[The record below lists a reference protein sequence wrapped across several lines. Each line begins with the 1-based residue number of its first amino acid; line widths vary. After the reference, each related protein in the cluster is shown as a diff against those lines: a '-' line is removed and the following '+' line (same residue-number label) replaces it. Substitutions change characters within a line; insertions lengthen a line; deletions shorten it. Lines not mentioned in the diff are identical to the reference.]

1 MLRKHAILVRNAMQC
16 MISLIVYK
24 RSRLWIT
31 KRLRRNALTHRRRK
45 AKTMAAMDDRAIV
58 TTDSE
63 KDIESTA
70 TGGSSDKV
78 SPQSGGKLYLM
89 LSCLFDFESGNSIFG
104 ASQSRHKNAKTSVH
118 QRFTLCELCS
128 SARSACG

>member
-1 MLRKHAILVRNAMQC
+1 MRDQPNRLQTQPLVDHQTATPWR
-16 MISLIVYK
+16 IEGSWK
-24 RSRLWIT
+24 P
-31 KRLRRNALTHRRRK
+31 
-45 AKTMAAMDDRAIV
+45 KTMAAMGDQAIV

>member
-70 TGGSSDKV
+70 TGGSSDTNLV
-78 SPQSGGKLYLM
+78 
-89 LSCLFDFESGNSIFG
+89 EN
-104 ASQSRHKNAKTSVH
+104 
-118 QRFTLCELCS
+118 FT
-128 SARSACG
+128 